1 MLYLLIFIN
10 CTISIIYYTLF
21 FTTLYISIIYYTL
34 FISSLSI
41 SIIYYTLLFTT
52 LSICIIYYTLFFT
65 NLCLLSIQIYSL
77 PIHLSYH
84 LLFSILYYSI
94 YPIYSTVSFAY
105 FEINDRYTYYIYNS
119 FKSKRKRTAEE
130 HFPLRNPN
138 RNSIYP
144 L

>member
-21 FTTLYISIIYYTL
+21 FTTLYIS
-34 FISSLSI
+34 
-41 SIIYYTLLFTT
+41 
-52 LSICIIYYTLFFT
+52 IIYYTLFFT

-94 YPIYSTVSFAY
+94 YPNIYSTVSFAY